1 MTTPTTSSLLMSL
14 FADAI
19 ATNGIVQVGQ
29 FQPFDMVRVY
39 QDPAN
44 DTVMNNH
51 SVDGMVNAS
60 TVALVVTGN
69 TAPTGLVFEP
79 DLALLRNASSDI
91 KLLVESSVDFA
102 LTLTADGQSSTFA
115 IQAGKTAVLT
125 LGLIAGIPLVLGSH
139 NFFDL
144 ATGEVVPPASGLFA
158 VLTNASHNGNVL
170 HYTSGYLIGGGAG
183 MAAQIDNPN
192 GRSINLVVPTV
203 ADLVNTSVALTLG
216 PADTAQAYLHQM
228 QTNNATANLSIS
240 PFEGSISASL
250 QIDGGEALVIPDV
263 QSGDILRVDFTHN
276 EVAVIHNGTRYSDG
290 PSSRIQ
296 PSDPLYAL
304 FVLMQNSNGVV
315 PDLSVSEYVNILL

>member
-102 LTLTADGQSSTFA
+102 LTLTADGQSSTFG

-139 NFFDL
+139 NFFNV

-170 HYTSGYLIGGGAG
+170 HYTGGTLMADTNGMSGR
-183 MAAQIDNPN
+183 IDDPN
-192 GRSINLVVPTV
+192 GRSINLVVPAQ
-203 ADLVNTSVALTLG
+203 ADLVDTSVACVLG
-216 PADTAQAYLHQM
+216 SAATAEAFTAQMMNDTATSFL
-228 QTNNATANLSIS
+228 N
-240 PFEGSISASL
+240 ISAFNGDIYAQL
-250 QIDGGEALVIPDV
+250 QADGTEVVVIPNV

-276 EVAVIHNGTRYSDG
+276 EVAVFHNGTRYSDG
-290 PSSRIQ
+290 PSARIQ
-296 PSDPLYAL
+296 PNDPLYAL
-304 FVLMQNSNGVV
+304 VVVGQNGDGSV